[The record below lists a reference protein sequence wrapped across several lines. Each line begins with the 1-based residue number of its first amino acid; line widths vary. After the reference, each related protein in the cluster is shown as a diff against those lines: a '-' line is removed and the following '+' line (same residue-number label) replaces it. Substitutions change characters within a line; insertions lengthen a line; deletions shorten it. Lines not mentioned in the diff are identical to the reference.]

1 MTHKT
6 AFQNQHRKIRIN
18 IQMHT
23 KQTANMIMAKK
34 SGVDSEIEAS
44 YTIDMNFCGG
54 GTNENI
60 NTHLWQIYN
69 RKISNSTMNAE

>member
-1 MTHKT
+1 
-6 AFQNQHRKIRIN
+6 
-18 IQMHT
+18 
-23 KQTANMIMAKK
+23 MIMAKK

-69 RKISNSTMNAE
+69 RKKSNSTMNAEWMVVADGVWFARAFVRRPIKVCS